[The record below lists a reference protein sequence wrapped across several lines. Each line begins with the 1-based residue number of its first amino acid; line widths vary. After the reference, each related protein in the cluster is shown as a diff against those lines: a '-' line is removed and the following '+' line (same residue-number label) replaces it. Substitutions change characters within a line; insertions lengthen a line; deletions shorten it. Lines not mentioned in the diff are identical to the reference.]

1 MACTGAVTRKRV
13 MKVLQ
18 KDKDENIFVNEQEL
32 QVTKLPRPSVCNS
45 KMLRATRQHSVTDLK
60 HPLPKPPSSS
70 LLLLLSSITHGS
82 LCWDLMASQL
92 GRPSRVHSAGNSP
105 GPRGVH
111 PSVRVG
117 QAAAWRK
124 TVSRIS
130 PLIFGEEVF
139 F

>member
-18 KDKDENIFVNEQEL
+18 KDKDENIFENEQEL
-32 QVTKLPRPSVCNS
+32 QVTKLLRPSVCNG
-45 KMLRATRQHSVTDLK
+45 KMLRATRQRRVTDLK
-60 HPLPKPPSSS
+60 HLLLKPPSSS
-70 LLLLLSSITHGS
+70 LFLLLSSITHGS

-105 GPRGVH
+105 RPRGVR

-130 PLIFGEEVF
+130 PLIFWEEVLS
-139 F
+139 